1 MRLAKLVFGFYVS
14 MIFRSLIMWADEP
27 AAKEPATAGE
37 PAAVDVEAMIE
48 KAKEEARAEAA
59 KEIEGKYK
67 KEISTRD
74 QAITKLQKDVNATK
88 SDEEK
93 AKIEAEEQRKTILTK
108 YSRLAVK
115 AAGLSDDF
123 SDLITGNN
131 EDEIDSKI
139 ETFMKVKESIEKP
152 HLEVVKTHLEK
163 IKSLEEEINI
173 LKASGA
179 VPKGGGGT
187 DGKTIKRVDFNAM
200 SEINR
205 ASYIKNGGMV
215 VD

>member
-1 MRLAKLVFGFYVS
+1 M
-14 MIFRSLIMWADEP
+14 ADEKKEGIDTNQSTP
-27 AAKEPATAGE
+27 ESNAAEI
-37 PAAVDVEAMIE
+37 DVEAEIA
-48 KAKEEARAEAA
+48 KAKEEARLEAFKEAE
-59 KEIEGKYK
+59 GRYK

-74 QAITKLQKDVNATK
+74 QAITKLQKDVHATK

-93 AKIEAEEQRKTILTK
+93 AKIEAEEQRKAILSK
-108 YSRLAVK
+108 YSKLAVK
-115 AAGLSDDF
+115 AAGLADDF
-123 SDLITGNN
+123 SDLITGTN

-152 HLEVVKTHLEK
+152 HFDVIKTHLEK

-179 VPKGGGGT
+179 APKGGGSSG
-187 DGKTIKRVDFNAM
+187 DNTITRADFNAM
-200 SEINR
+200 TNEQK
-205 ASYIKNGGMV
+205 ASHFKNGGQI